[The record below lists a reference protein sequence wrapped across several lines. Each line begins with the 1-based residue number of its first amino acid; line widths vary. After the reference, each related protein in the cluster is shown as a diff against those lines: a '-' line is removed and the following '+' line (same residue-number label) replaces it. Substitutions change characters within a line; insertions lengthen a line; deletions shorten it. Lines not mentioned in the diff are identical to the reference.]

1 MKSQQRFI
9 FALVASAAVLI
20 GWNYFFPPVP
30 PPQNANQNVNANQQV
45 AQASPQVTAGGSPQ
59 ATPQPTATATPA
71 TAQATASPTPTPEAV
86 PQRKIHVVTPL
97 YEATFDTRGAVAT
110 SWIINKVKRN
120 DGTLREIHGQASTKN
135 NPKPLE
141 LVPTRPDTV

>member
-30 PPQNANQNVNANQQV
+30 PPQNANQNANANQQV

-59 ATPQPTATATPA
+59 ASLDAGEHWQRMRCRRRLRDRNNLRFEHPLVNPGAPKTH
-71 TAQATASPTPTPEAV
+71 SPSDA
-86 PQRKIHVVTPL
+86 
-97 YEATFDTRGAVAT
+97 
-110 SWIINKVKRN
+110 
-120 DGTLREIHGQASTKN
+120 RELHL
-135 NPKPLE
+135 P
-141 LVPTRPDTV
+141 